1 MNITHLVQT
10 KRLRFPM
17 SNCFIDFKLTKIL
30 LGSHIASQDIHLV
43 CTTQGISNPLLSEQ
57 EAKGNQYVFD
67 VFFFLYSF
75 SMLQYIEYCKTAFS
89 AD

>member
-67 VFFFLYSF
+67 VFFSLQFLNASVYRILQNSIF
-75 SMLQYIEYCKTAFS
+75 S
-89 AD
+89 

>member
-10 KRLRFPM
+10 KRLCFPI

-67 VFFFLYSF
+67 VFFSLQFLNASVYRILQNSIF
-75 SMLQYIEYCKTAFS
+75 S
-89 AD
+89 